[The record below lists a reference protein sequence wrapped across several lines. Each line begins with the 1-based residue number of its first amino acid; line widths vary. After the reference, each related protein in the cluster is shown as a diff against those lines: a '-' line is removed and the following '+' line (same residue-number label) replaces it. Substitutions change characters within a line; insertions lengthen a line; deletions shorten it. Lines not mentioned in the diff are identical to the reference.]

1 MYSTVEFCQKLNKGV
16 ITAEALLADTS
27 QMRFSWHPLGFIMC
41 KLLEREGTSI
51 RLHIWP
57 PDGGRAQE
65 PRWMIH
71 DHIFDLSSW
80 VLKGTVFNREYE
92 ADANGNEFSLY
103 EASYVENKSVL
114 TRRQERIGLTPI
126 SAYEIHSG
134 GCYTISAGILHESE
148 LVGNEVGVTVLLTEE
163 SKERTPLV
171 VGSLDGK
178 DKYEYS
184 RELVSKEE
192 LRSLLEAIQA
202 RH

>member
-1 MYSTVEFCQKLNKGV
+1 MYSTSEFRQKLNKGV

-41 KLLEREGTSI
+41 KLLERDGTNI

-57 PDGGRAQE
+57 PDGGRVQE

-71 DHIFDLSSW
+71 DHIFHLRSW

-92 ADANGNEFSLY
+92 ADADGDEFSLY
-103 EASYVENKSVL
+103 EASYVDNKSVL
-114 TRRQERIGLTPI
+114 TRRQERIGLIPK
-126 SAYEIHSG
+126 SAYEIRSG
-134 GCYTISAGILHESE
+134 GCYSISAGILHESE
-148 LVGNEVGVTVLLTEE
+148 LVGEDVGVTVLLTEE
-163 SKERTPLV
+163 SKQRTPLV
-171 VGSLDGK
+171 VGSLNGK

-184 RELVSKEE
+184 RESVSKEE
-192 LRSLLEAIQA
+192 LRRLLEAIRA